1 MQNEETIISISE
13 TKIEKEMEGIE
24 EYPSLQIESN
34 KILGVNGKHLQIT
47 KEKTK
52 QILEQLHLQRIEW
65 KSSHN
70 KNVLC
75 WSFSSINYNTKVSLE
90 ALQIMC

>member
-1 MQNEETIISISE
+1 MQNDETIISISE

-24 EYPSLQIESN
+24 ENPSLQIESN
-34 KILGVNGKHLQIT
+34 KILGVNGKNLQIT

-52 QILEQLHLQRIEW
+52 QILEQLHFQRKKW
-65 KSSHN
+65 QSHN

-75 WSFSSINYNTKVSLE
+75 WSFYCVNYNAKVSLE
-90 ALQIMC
+90 ALQIMY